1 MKRVGGQSQF
11 KERRNCM
18 IAVGID
24 VSKGKST
31 VAVLSDLGKPLLS
44 PRDYPH
50 NEDGLNE
57 FCTWLHS
64 LNDEVRIVMEFTGYY
79 HYSIRD
85 KFIREGFFVSVVNP
99 YLMKKFN
106 DGSVR
111 KGKTDKKD
119 AVKIATYCVEK
130 WNRLEPWIYR
140 DEQYETLRFLSRQ
153 YHQMISLKTKQKV
166 QLDNL
171 FDLVMPGIK
180 KVFLVTNRPTSC
192 LALYDF
198 VEKFRSWKVIKNMT
212 YLTFENRFIAYM
224 KKKGYRPNANKA
236 QRIYALAQNS
246 ILPREADSCTR
257 LILKQRIQLAKST
270 ESASAAILTQ
280 MQEVAK
286 NLPEYELVHSFNG
299 VGDILTPLLIA
310 EIGDIRRFTSG
321 KALNAYAGNDAPP
334 FQSGTYM
341 GTRRH
346 ISKRGSTLLR
356 KVGYEVILAL
366 KISKPIQDPVYQF
379 ILKKQA
385 EGKPKMV
392 ANMAGLN
399 KFLRIYF
406 ARVTELF
413 AI

>member
-1 MKRVGGQSQF
+1 
-11 KERRNCM
+11 M

-31 VAVLSDLGKPLLS
+31 IAVLSGLGKLLLP
-44 PRDYPH
+44 PRDYSH
-50 NEDGLNE
+50 NENGLNE
-57 FCTWLHS
+57 LCTWLHS
-64 LNDEVRIVMEFTGYY
+64 LKDEVRIVMEFTGYY

-85 KFIREGFFVSVVNP
+85 KFLREGFFVSVVNP

-119 AVKIATYCVEK
+119 AIKIATYCLEK
-130 WNRLEPWIYR
+130 WNRLEPWNCCS
-140 DEQYETLRFLSRQ
+140 EQYEALRFLSRQ
-153 YHQMISLKTKQKV
+153 YHQMISLKTKEKV

-171 FDLVMPGIK
+171 LDLVMPDVK
-180 KVFLVTNRPTSC
+180 KVFLVTNKPTSC

-198 VEKFRSWKVIKNMT
+198 VEKFQSWKTIKNMT
-212 YLTFENRFIAYM
+212 YSTFESRFIAYM
-224 KKKGYRPNANKA
+224 KKKGYRPNADKA
-236 QRIYALAQNS
+236 LRIYAIAKNS
-246 ILPREADSCTR
+246 IIPHEADNCTR

-270 ESASAAILTQ
+270 EAAVSAILIQ
-280 MQEVAK
+280 MQEIAK
-286 NLPEYELVHSFNG
+286 TLPEYELVHSFNG

-334 FQSGTYM
+334 FQSGTYL

-366 KISKPIQDPVYQF
+366 KIYKPIQDPVYQF
-379 ILKKQA
+379 ILKKQS
-385 EGKPKMV
+385 EGKPKKV

-406 ARVTELF
+406 AKVMELF
-413 AI
+413 AV

>member
-1 MKRVGGQSQF
+1 
-11 KERRNCM
+11 M

-31 VAVLSDLGKPLLS
+31 VAVLSGLGELLLS

-50 NEDGLNE
+50 KEDSLNE
-57 FCTWLHS
+57 LCTWLHS
-64 LNDEVRIVMEFTGYY
+64 LNDEVRIALEFTGYY

-85 KFIREGFFVSVVNP
+85 KLIREGFFVSVVNP

-111 KGKTDKKD
+111 KGKSDKKD
-119 AVKIATYCVEK
+119 AIKIATYCVEK
-130 WNRLEPWIYR
+130 RNHLKPWNYLGKP
-140 DEQYETLRFLSRQ
+140 YETLKFLSRQ

-171 FDLVMPGIK
+171 FDLVMPDVK
-180 KVFLVTNRPTSC
+180 KVFLLTNRPTSC

-198 VEKFRSWKVIKNMT
+198 VEKFQSWKVIKDMT
-212 YLTFENRFIAYM
+212 YSTFEKRFLSYM
-224 KKKGYRPNANKA
+224 KKKGYRPNTSKA
-236 QRIYALAQNS
+236 QRLYNIAQNS
-246 ILPREADSCTR
+246 LLPREANYCTS

-270 ESASAAILTQ
+270 ESATVAILKQ
-280 MQEVAK
+280 MQELVK
-286 NLPEYELVHSFNG
+286 TLPEYELVHSFNG

-334 FQSGTYM
+334 FQSGTYL

-346 ISKRGSTLLR
+346 ISKRGSPFLR

-406 ARVTELF
+406 ARVMELF